1 MTANHGV
8 TELKAILDHY
18 NDVLSE
24 DDKSTALGEWC
35 DYKAL
40 LNANPNLREMSIE
53 QVFWLLSCFCFVC
66 WNRHLKRVGVLL
78 PI

>member
-40 LNANPNLREMSIE
+40 LNANPNLREMSKE
-53 QVFWLLSCFCFVC
+53 QVFGCCLVSVSFA
-66 WNRHLKRVGVLL
+66 G
-78 PI
+78 IAT